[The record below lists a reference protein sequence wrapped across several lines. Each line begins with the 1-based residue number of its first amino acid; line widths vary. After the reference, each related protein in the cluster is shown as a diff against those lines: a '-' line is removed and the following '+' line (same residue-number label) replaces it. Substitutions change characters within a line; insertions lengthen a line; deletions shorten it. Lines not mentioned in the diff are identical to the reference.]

1 MYLVETVDEGSPRP
15 ERIVVTAS
23 RFEVVVRGRLGS
35 ALVAAF
41 EGFEVARV
49 DRGCTHLVGWVIDQ
63 ARLHSMLERIRDLNI
78 ELISLNPL
86 PDLE

>member
-15 ERIVVTAS
+15 ERIVVTAT
-23 RFEVVVRGRLGS
+23 RFEVVIRGRLGS

-49 DRGCTHLVGWVIDQ
+49 EHGCTHLVSWLGD
-63 ARLHSMLERIRDLNI
+63 
-78 ELISLNPL
+78 
-86 PDLE
+86 